1 MTLDATLEAELRTT
15 LRALVADTEN
25 GLGAALGELGWAEVV
40 AECPEAAAL
49 PFDELGRAAR
59 ASALVDR
66 LALERLGGQPGDL
79 LVRPVPA
86 RHASPAGR
94 VVGGVVEVDG
104 WTLDAPLPG
113 QRLVLSTGTDTVIA
127 EFAGGLTVE
136 PTQTIDPDSGWMH
149 LHGTAPPNAVTAD
162 PGGTHWAAAGAA
174 CRLGAATELAGL
186 GHGALA
192 LAVTHVRD
200 RAQFGRPIGVFQAV
214 RHRLAGAYAT
224 LAGADALVA
233 SAWTTRHPHDADAAL
248 AYATRAHRAVL
259 AECQQVSGA
268 MGLTWEHDLHRYL
281 RRGFAL
287 AALFGP
293 ADLLIREI
301 GARVLTTGVAV

>member
-1 MTLDATLEAELRTT
+1 MSLDATLEAELRGT
-15 LRALVADTEN
+15 LRAVVADTAN
-25 GLGAALGELGWAEVV
+25 DVSTALGELGWDEVV
-40 AECPEAAAL
+40 AEHPGAAAL

-59 ASALVDR
+59 ASALVDL
-66 LALERLGGQPGDL
+66 LALERLDGQQNDL

-86 RHASPAGR
+86 RRGGPAGR
-94 VVGGVVEVDG
+94 VAGGVVEIDG
-104 WTLDAPLPG
+104 WTLGAPAPG
-113 QRLVLSTGTDTVIA
+113 QRLVLSTGADTVVV
-127 EFAGGLTVE
+127 ELAGDLTVE
-136 PTQTIDPDSGWMH
+136 PTRTIDTDSGWVH
-149 LHGTAPPNAVTAD
+149 VHGTAPVAAITAD
-162 PGGTHWAAAGAA
+162 PGGLSWATAVAA
-174 CRLGAATELAGL
+174 CRLGAATEIAGL
-186 GHGALA
+186 GHGALG
-192 LAVTHVRD
+192 LAVAHVRD
-200 RAQFGRPIGVFQAV
+200 RAQFGRPIGTFQAV

-233 SAWTTRHPHDADAAL
+233 SAWASRGPDDAAAAL